1 MAKATNANS
10 AIRSAVASLAAAPV
24 GTPIDIPIDTSVVT
38 ATDSAVDA
46 ALVTATGAPISGPVV
61 LLKVRVLVHCGYGKP
76 DDVIQL
82 DPALVETL
90 DGVVDAS
97 PAAVAYAEALARN

>member
-24 GTPIDIPIDTSVVT
+24 GTPIDTSVVT

-46 ALVTATGAPISGPVV
+46 TLVTATGAPISAPVV
-61 LLKVRVLVHCGYGKP
+61 LVKVRVLAHCGYGKP